1 MSINIYTMLNH
12 IESINFTKDTLLI
25 KIDNKMHELDLKEIS
40 KLLLNATAEE
50 RLNYEISPANY
61 GIHWPLIDEDISIH
75 KILTTIK

>member
-1 MSINIYTMLNH
+1 MSINTYTMLNH

-40 KLLLNATAEE
+40 KPLLNATAEE

-61 GIHWPLIDEDISIH
+61 GIHWPLLDEDISVY
-75 KILTTIK
+75 KLLRTIK

>member
-1 MSINIYTMLNH
+1 MTTTINNK
-12 IESINFTKDTLLI
+12 IESINFIKDTLLI

-40 KLLLNATAEE
+40 KPLLNATAEE
-50 RLNYEISPANY
+50 RLNYIISPANY